1 MPDGTRYHVCIVLE
15 AHAYAQMGGAEYQ
28 AHQLAEKLCQYPGV
42 RVTYLA
48 RSVPSHL
55 TTQYEVRQV
64 GNSDGFRRR
73 ALLFDARKLWRTLS
87 QISPDVIYQRAKHS
101 YTAVCALYAQRAGI
115 PMIFHVASEPDA
127 DGRWFRKRLSVN
139 TPLDLMEVA
148 AGNFGVRRAP
158 HVVVQSNDQGD
169 LLRKRFHRVPT
180 ALIRNFQP
188 LPDALPAKPAGGL
201 RLLWVGN
208 IKEVKRPERF
218 LELAERMAARP
229 GFEFWMVG
237 RESQHRGMLPV
248 MTAVRRSNHVRYFG
262 ELPLKEV
269 NALMDAADVF
279 VNTSSFEGFP
289 NTFIQAWA
297 RGAIVT
303 TLDVDVDGG
312 LDARGIGFRAGSISR
327 LTEVIDRLALSPH
340 LRAEVSRKAFA
351 HVWKEHSLKNLTE
364 LARFVLEAKSARE

>member
-1 MPDGTRYHVCIVLE
+1 MPDGPGFHVCIVLE

-28 AHQLAEKLCQYPGV
+28 AHQLADQLCQHPGV

-48 RSVPSHL
+48 RSVPSCS

-64 GNSDGFRRR
+64 GNARGFRRR
-73 ALLFDARKLWRTLS
+73 ALLFDARDLWRTLS

-101 YTAVCALYAQRAGI
+101 YTAVCARYAQRAGV

-127 DGRWFRKRLSVN
+127 DGRWFRKRFSVN
-139 TPLDLMEVA
+139 VPLDLMEVA
-148 AGNFGVRRAP
+148 AGNYGVRRAS
-158 HVVVQSNDQGD
+158 HVVVQTSGQRD
-169 LLRKRFHRVPT
+169 LLRRRFNREPT
-180 ALIRNFQP
+180 AVIRNFQP
-188 LPDALPAKPAGGL
+188 LPEALPTKQEERL
-201 RLLWVGN
+201 RVLWVGN
-208 IKEVKRPERF
+208 IKEVKRPQLF
-218 LELAERMAARP
+218 LELAERMAGRP
-229 GFEFWMVG
+229 GYEFWMVG
-237 RESQHRGMLPV
+237 REGRHSGILPV
-248 MTAVRRSNHVRYFG
+248 MAAVQRSKNVRYFG
-262 ELPLKEV
+262 ELPLEEV

-327 LTEVIDRLALSPH
+327 LTEVIDRLAQSPY

-351 HVWKEHSLKNLTE
+351 HVWKEHSLKNLAE
-364 LARFVLEAKSARE
+364 LARLVLEAKAARE